1 MSRHPTPQTK
11 EAPVDHI
18 GESKCS
24 EFSIYSTSAVRERTG
39 VTINVGTLFAFAM
52 SATPKAVVVNLA
64 RDRSAWT

>member
-1 MSRHPTPQTK
+1 M
-11 EAPVDHI
+11 DHK

-39 VTINVGTLFAFAM
+39 VTINVGTLSASAM

-64 RDRSAWT
+64 RDGSAWT